1 MARAGAGYSSLEY
14 DLEEGARGS
23 RYVHCAAL
31 LQELTRAEGAL
42 VVNNNA
48 AALVLAL
55 NTVALGRT
63 VLVSRGELVEI
74 GGSFRVPEILERSGA
89 RLREIGSTNRTRV
102 QDYGAALSEDVG
114 AILKVHRS
122 NFRITG
128 FTEEADLQTLSAL
141 ARDARVPLLHDLGSG
156 LLIDPAR
163 LGISDEP
170 RVGDSLRDGADV
182 VTFSGDKLLGGP
194 QTGVLLGRAELIE
207 RMRGNPLCRALRV
220 DKVTLAG
227 LEATLRLYRD
237 PERAV
242 AEIPALALLTQP
254 LAGLEARARTLAG
267 KLAGVG
273 VDVEAA
279 PAASLV
285 GGGTCPGVELPSWSV
300 RIRCEQ
306 LAAAEAAR
314 ALRAAPTPVIARVE
328 ADRLVLDLRTVF
340 EEEDEAVFAVLSSV
354 LGAAAAGA

>member
-1 MARAGAGYSSLEY
+1 
-14 DLEEGARGS
+14 
-23 RYVHCAAL
+23 
-31 LQELTRAEGAL
+31 
-42 VVNNNA
+42 
-48 AALVLAL
+48 
-55 NTVALGRT
+55 
-63 VLVSRGELVEI
+63 
-74 GGSFRVPEILERSGA
+74 
-89 RLREIGSTNRTRV
+89 
-102 QDYGAALSEDVG
+102 
-114 AILKVHRS
+114 
-122 NFRITG
+122 
-128 FTEEADLQTLSAL
+128 
-141 ARDARVPLLHDLGSG
+141 
-156 LLIDPAR
+156 
-163 LGISDEP
+163 
-170 RVGDSLRDGADV
+170 
-182 VTFSGDKLLGGP
+182 
-194 QTGVLLGRAELIE
+194 
-207 RMRGNPLCRALRV
+207 
-220 DKVTLAG
+220 
-227 LEATLRLYRD
+227 
-237 PERAV
+237 
-242 AEIPALALLTQP
+242 